1 MLDVLGGSET
11 TSSSLSWLFLFT
23 ISDPIVQRKI
33 HKELDAVSESEGLPS
48 WKDAQKLPYLQAT
61 LCEVQRASGMFGVV
75 VTDAVR
81 DTAFASYRIP
91 KGTTVG
97 LNLSKLHHDEREWP
111 EPEKFKPE
119 RFLDSDNKFVGW
131 NKPHGFLPFGFGRR
145 ECPGQSFAK
154 IMLFELPEGAKVPTP
169 DLTTPSLIFR
179 PKEFQ
184 VVAKPRSSE
193 FLT

>member
-1 MLDVLGGSET
+1 MR
-11 TSSSLSWLFLFT
+11 F
-23 ISDPIVQRKI
+23 
-33 HKELDAVSESEGLPS
+33 
-48 WKDAQKLPYLQAT
+48 
-61 LCEVQRASGMFGVV
+61 

-81 DTAFASYRIP
+81 DTTFASYRIP

-97 LNLSKLHHDEREWP
+97 LNLSKLHHDEREWS

-131 NKPHGFLPFGFGRR
+131 NKLHGFLPFGFGRR

-154 IMLFELPEGAKVPTP
+154 IMMFSFASVLLQRYKFELPEGAKVPTP
-169 DLTTPSLIFR
+169 DLTTPGLIVR

-193 FLT
+193 LLA